1 MLLVVAAGMVGSRV
15 QRGTRT
21 HAGPTRSSLLSDDT
35 AATTQHVLTIPQRA
49 TGFRSRQSTPP
60 AELRRRVAALATG
73 TYVADILVQ
82 QDSTLYRWPE
92 RLNDAVRVYVEPT
105 SDVPDWNGALPNM
118 TRDVFGEWTLTGFP
132 LRFAFVYDSVDAD
145 VWIRWRDRF
154 PDGDGRRIGVT
165 ERTQSNDFLIVRA
178 TISIALHDSTGR
190 AFSAPFVAG
199 IVRHEVGHALG
210 LNHSSDSTSVMYHEA
225 ATSTLSASDHATL
238 RLLYLVPP
246 GTLKE

>member
-1 MLLVVAAGMVGSRV
+1 MLVVAAGMVVSRG
-15 QRGTRT
+15 QRGTRVRAST
-21 HAGPTRSSLLSDDT
+21 TSASRQPDDT
-35 AATTQHVLTIPQRA
+35 TTTSRHVLTIAQRA
-49 TGFRSRQSTPP
+49 TDVTSRQSTPP
-60 AELRRRVAALATG
+60 AELRRRVASLASG
-73 TYVADILVQ
+73 TYVADILVE

-105 SDVPDWNGALPNM
+105 SKVPDWNSALPNM
-118 TRDVFGEWTLTGFP
+118 TRDVFGEWSLTGFP

-154 PDGDGRRIGVT
+154 PDADGRRIGVT
-165 ERTQSNDFLIVRA
+165 ERTQTNDFLIVRA
-178 TISIALHDSTGR
+178 TISIALHDSAGR

-210 LNHSSDSTSVMYHEA
+210 LNHASDSTSVMFAES

-246 GTLKE
+246 GTLKD

>member
-1 MLLVVAAGMVGSRV
+1 MVIGKG
-15 QRGTRT
+15 QRGTRIQ
-21 HAGPTRSSLLSDDT
+21 AAPTSASQQSDDT
-35 AATTQHVLTIPQRA
+35 AATAPHVLTIAQRA
-49 TGFRSRQSTPP
+49 TGVASRQSTPP
-60 AELRRRVAALATG
+60 AELRRRVASLASG
-73 TYVADILVQ
+73 TYVADILVE

-92 RLNDAVRVYVEPT
+92 RLNDAIRVYVEPT
-105 SDVPDWNGALPNM
+105 SNVPDWNSALPDM
-118 TRDVFGEWTLTGFP
+118 TRDVFGEWSLTGFP

-154 PDGDGRRIGVT
+154 PDADGMRIGVT
-165 ERTQSNDFLIVRA
+165 ERTQSSDFLIVRA
-178 TISIALHDSTGR
+178 TISIALHDSAGR

-210 LNHSSDSTSVMYHEA
+210 LNHASDSTSVMFAEA

-246 GTLKE
+246 GRLRE

>member
-1 MLLVVAAGMVGSRV
+1 MLLVVAAGMVAGRE

-21 HAGPTRSSLLSDDT
+21 DAPPTSASRRSDDT
-35 AATTQHVLTIPQRA
+35 ASTSRHGLTIAQRA
-49 TGFRSRQSTPP
+49 AGVARRQPTPP
-60 AELRRRVAALATG
+60 AELRRRVAALASG
-73 TYVADILVQ
+73 TYVADILRE

-105 SDVPDWNGALPNM
+105 SNVPDWNDALPNM
-118 TRDVFGEWTLTGFP
+118 TRDVFGEWSLTGFP

-154 PDGDGRRIGVT
+154 PDGDGQRIGVT
-165 ERTQSNDFLIVRA
+165 ERTQSSDFLIVRA
-178 TISIALHDSTGR
+178 TISIALHDSAGR
-190 AFSAPFVAG
+190 VFPAPFVAG

-210 LNHSSDSTSVMYHEA
+210 LNHASDSTSVMFADA

-246 GTLKE
+246 GTLKD